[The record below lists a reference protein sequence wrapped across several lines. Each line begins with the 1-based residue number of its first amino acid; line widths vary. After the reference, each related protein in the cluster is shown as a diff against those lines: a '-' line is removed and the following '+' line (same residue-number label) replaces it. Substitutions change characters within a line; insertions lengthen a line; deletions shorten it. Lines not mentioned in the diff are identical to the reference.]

1 MFVLTDRGTEF
12 DNKLLK
18 ELMRLLKVRLHMT
31 PAYAA
36 SKSTRTRHFRHL
48 HFISSRDACLV
59 NHFGVNPVDRRFAL
73 AATGARR
80 SGSSGT
86 LLTSVR
92 CLQPLGTELST
103 ARVRKAVRARAVAA
117 AEWVGNLV
125 DGLLVHA
132 AGWEGGVLLPVELQ
146 ALGGEGAFWL
156 KHPEMTPA
164 PPLLAKIRAPV
175 AV

>member
-1 MFVLTDRGTEF
+1 MSSC
-12 DNKLLK
+12 
-18 ELMRLLKVRLHMT
+18 
-31 PAYAA
+31 AA

-146 ALGGEGAFWL
+146 ALGGEGAFCL
-156 KHPEMTPA
+156 KHPDMTP
-164 PPLLAKIRAPV
+164 PCWQKSERLRRLGLTGKV
-175 AV
+175 ADGLE

>member
-1 MFVLTDRGTEF
+1 MSSC
-12 DNKLLK
+12 
-18 ELMRLLKVRLHMT
+18 
-31 PAYAA
+31 AA

-59 NHFGVNPVDRRFAL
+59 NHFGVNPVDRGFAL

-103 ARVRKAVRARAVAA
+103 ARVRKAGRARAVAA
-117 AEWVGNLV
+117 AEWVGNLT

-156 KHPEMTPA
+156 KHPEMTPPCWQKSERLKVSQGFMWA
-164 PPLLAKIRAPV
+164 PRKPV
-175 AV
+175 RRGQHAASCKFSGR

>member
-1 MFVLTDRGTEF
+1 MSSC
-12 DNKLLK
+12 
-18 ELMRLLKVRLHMT
+18 
-31 PAYAA
+31 AA

-92 CLQPLGTELST
+92 CLQPLGTAHRESSST
-103 ARVRKAVRARAVAA
+103 PSMRPEVGVQRGWHVNTGQTGLAVLKR
-117 AEWVGNLV
+117 LKP
-125 DGLLVHA
+125 LH
-132 AGWEGGVLLPVELQ
+132 GG
-146 ALGGEGAFWL
+146 
-156 KHPEMTPA
+156 A
-164 PPLLAKIRAPV
+164 PPV
-175 AV
+175 